1 MFKFSKKDSEHT
13 DLYHI
18 QKFDA
23 ALETDQ
29 GPLESK
35 DELYKFKKTVSLTK
49 PYEVYIETEKKYQ
62 TVKREQEKRVDPME
76 IIVKKMRRGE
86 HMFLRDYKYWV
97 MYNFLAF
104 SE

>member
-1 MFKFSKKDSEHT
+1 
-13 DLYHI
+13 
-18 QKFDA
+18 
-23 ALETDQ
+23 
-29 GPLESK
+29 
-35 DELYKFKKTVSLTK
+35 
-49 PYEVYIETEKKYQ
+49 
-62 TVKREQEKRVDPME
+62 ME